1 MRGSVFKKNNSWYFR
16 VDVGID
22 PKTGNRKRKAK
33 GGFRTK
39 TEAEAA
45 LAKILNKVN
54 SGTLI
59 EESKMTVEKYLD
71 YWIETYCVGN
81 VAPSTLKRYKE
92 LCSTIKKHLGKSKLA
107 VLKPTQIQAFYKKL
121 LDDGDLSSTTILKIH
136 RVFHTAYKHAHEWR
150 LVATI
155 PTASVN
161 PPRANKTDFE
171 VWDAEEAN
179 LFLETVKFHK
189 IYIAVLLAL
198 QTGMRLGE
206 ILGLKW
212 DNVNLPAKT
221 LTVRVSMSKIKK
233 ELIIKKPKTS
243 SSIRTIALMDAT
255 VNELKKLRKKQ
266 LELKM
271 KNGIDYSYVCCWE
284 EDGHNM
290 FPDYVSKNFQKLIKE
305 YHFKKIRFHD
315 LRHTHATLLLQQG
328 VHPKIVSER
337 LGHSTISMTLDTY
350 SHVLPNMQREA
361 VRQLENI
368 FN

>member
-1 MRGSVFKKNNSWYFR
+1 MRGSVYKKNNSWYYL
-16 VDVGID
+16 VDIGTD
-22 PKTGNRKRKAK
+22 PETGNRKRKCK
-33 GGFRTK
+33 GGFK
-39 TEAEAA
+39 TRSEADAA
-45 LAKILNKVN
+45 LSNIISKVN
-54 SGTLI
+54 SGALI
-59 EESKMTVEKYLD
+59 DESKMTVEKYLD

-92 LCSTIKKHLGKSKLA
+92 LCITIKKHLGKSKLA
-107 VLKPTQIQAFYKKL
+107 VLKPTQIQTFYKKL
-121 LDDGDLSSTTILKIH
+121 LDEGKLSSTTILKVH
-136 RVFHTAYKHAHEWR
+136 RVFHTAYKHAYDWR
-150 LVATI
+150 MVASI
-155 PTASVN
+155 PTSSVT
-161 PPRANKTDFE
+161 PPRANKTDFQ
-171 VWDAEEAN
+171 VWDAEEVN
-179 LFLETVKFHK
+179 LFLETIKSHN
-189 IYIAVLLAL
+189 IYIPVLLAL

-233 ELIIKKPKTS
+233 ELIIKPPKTS
-243 SSIRTIALMDAT
+243 SSIRTIALMDVT
-255 VNELKKLRKKQ
+255 VNELKKLRKRH

-271 KNGIDYSYVCCWE
+271 KNGIDYAYVCCWE
-284 EDGHNM
+284 EDSHNM

-361 VRQLENI
+361 VKQLENI
-368 FN
+368 FT